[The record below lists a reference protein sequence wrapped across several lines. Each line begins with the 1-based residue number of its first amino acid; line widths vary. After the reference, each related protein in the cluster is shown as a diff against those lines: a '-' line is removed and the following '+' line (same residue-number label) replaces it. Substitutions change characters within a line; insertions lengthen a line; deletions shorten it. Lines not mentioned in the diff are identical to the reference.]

1 MRSKV
6 TVVLL
11 FLNVVLF
18 YYIFQFE
25 QKWRAERA
33 QLEAR
38 RRVLPPEAA
47 TIERFVRTSVNAP
60 TLAAEK
66 RTDNWWLTQPIEWPA
81 NPNAISRIL
90 NELQFLEH
98 ETSFAVA
105 DLEKGSQSLADYGL
119 AEPALVFTFT
129 SGRREFSLKIG
140 DRTEIGNRL
149 YILSP
154 DGERIHVVNRSVADS
169 LGLATAQLR
178 AETIFTVPIFEV
190 RSLALQTA
198 PPANLKIRLRRE
210 GARWGF
216 ETPILARA
224 NKNAVEVSLN
234 ALNSLTAKRFVEP
247 RDPDADR
254 TGLDSPQ
261 LRVTLEGNARRETLL
276 IGAPTGQITPPRE
289 GESAGTALVEVFAK
303 FEDKPAVFV
312 TALPAALLDIL
323 RSGQETL
330 RDPRVLE
337 FEASTVSSFTFAAPN
352 RPEFNL
358 QRLESPT
365 AREAWQLIVR
375 NGAGQ
380 APLTLPADTAVVQDF
395 LKRLHLLSATSFL
408 SDSPSAAE
416 LENYGFNRPE
426 REITL
431 SLTTGGG
438 PRANEPSSVTL
449 QIGARPGE
457 RSMAYARVTHA
468 PFVYQIA
475 PDLLTDIPTV
485 ARYFRQRLL
494 SELPEGTLVT
504 AITLT
509 DLSTNAVLLQK
520 AAPPEGALT
529 AETIGADES
538 TERRPQVVSL
548 LGHLRALRAK
558 SFNSPNFDVAGVE
571 FNSVTVP
578 WRYRLDF
585 ALTLTGGTAQTVTSA
600 LYFTERIGGTTQLA
614 GTADFGGVTFEL
626 TQELLDVLFA
636 LTYAPQHDPGPPII
650 APAPTP
656 EPATGKSGNP

>member
-60 TLAAEK
+60 TLSAEK

-98 ETSFAVA
+98 ETSFAVD
-105 DLEKGSQSLADYGL
+105 DLEKGGQSLADYGL

-129 SGRREFSLKIG
+129 SGGRDFSLKIG

-154 DGERIHVVNRSVADS
+154 DGARIHVVNRSVADS

-276 IGAPTGQITPPRE
+276 IGAPTGQITPPRD
-289 GESAGTALVEVFAK
+289 GESAGTSLVEVYAK
-303 FEDKPAVFV
+303 FEDKSAVFV
-312 TALPAALLDIL
+312 TAVPAALLDIL

-337 FEASTVSSFTFAAPN
+337 FEAATVSSFSFAAPN

-365 AREAWQLIVR
+365 EREAWQLIVR
-375 NGAGQ
+375 NGPGQ

-457 RSMAYARVTHA
+457 RGMAYARVTHA

-494 SELPEGTLVT
+494 SELPEGTHVT
-504 AITLT
+504 ALTLT

-520 AAPPEGALT
+520 AAPPESALT

-538 TERRPQVVSL
+538 AERRPHVVGL

-558 SFNSPNFDVAGVE
+558 SFNSPNFDATGVE

-578 WRYRLDF
+578 WRYRLDLS
-585 ALTLTGGTAQTVTSA
+585 LTLTGGTAQTVTSA
-600 LYFTERIGGTTQLA
+600 FYFTERIGGTTQLA
-614 GTADFGGVTFEL
+614 GTAEFGGVTFEL
-626 TQELLDVLFA
+626 TQELLDVIFA
-636 LTYAPQHDPGPPII
+636 LTYAQQHDPGPPII
-650 APAPTP
+650 GPSPTP
-656 EPATGKSGNP
+656 DPVTGESGKP